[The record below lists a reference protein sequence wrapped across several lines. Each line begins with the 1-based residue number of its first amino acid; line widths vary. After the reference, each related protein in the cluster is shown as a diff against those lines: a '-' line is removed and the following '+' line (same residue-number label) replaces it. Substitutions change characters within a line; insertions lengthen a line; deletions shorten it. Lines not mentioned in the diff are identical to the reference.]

1 MKWILFPVYLAMFL
15 DMMTSTIILP
25 LQAPLIFDENGILPI
40 GVSSE
45 DRAVLFSGLL
55 MAYPVALAFGAPVM
69 GKLAETFG
77 RKNTLLLTLI
87 GTLAGNLINGLAMTV
102 KSIHWLFVG
111 KIINGFTGA
120 NLAISQ
126 AIISDS
132 AREETQAQKFGY
144 LFACMTLGRLLG
156 PLTGGELA
164 NSERVDWFNF
174 ATPFWFSSILI
185 LFNILFLTVMLK
197 KDRRRASFKLQLGGY
212 FKLRQKI
219 HIQFYNRVQKVFQ
232 LNDLKVILIVNF
244 LFRTAYLLVIQF
256 FPVFLV
262 QRFGFNSALIGD
274 FLSYWVFW
282 IILTEVFLI
291 QPLTQRFSS
300 RALLNLSLGSLG
312 GIALAFL
319 ILSQPISFLVMAPFF
334 GVFFGLAQVLLLEK
348 LLAAYNEE
356 RKAEILGINQSLRA
370 ISGIVSPL
378 LLAFSMWIFPGGP
391 FAVSGAMLLVSLLLY
406 LGMYREAA
414 SKGE

>member
-25 LQAPLIFDENGILPI
+25 LQAPLIFDKNGILPLD
-40 GVSSE
+40 VSPE
-45 DRAVLFSGLL
+45 ERAVIFSGLL

-69 GKLAETFG
+69 GKLAEAFG
-77 RKNTLLLTLI
+77 RKNVLLMTLL

-102 KSIHWLFVG
+102 RSIHLLFIG

-132 AREETQAQKFGY
+132 SREETQAQKFGY

-156 PLTGGELA
+156 PLAGGELA
-164 NSERVDWFNF
+164 NPERVEWFDY
-174 ATPFWFSSILI
+174 AMPFWFSSILI
-185 LFNILFLTVMLK
+185 LFNILFLEFMFK
-197 KDRRRASFKLQLGGY
+197 KDRRQASFKLGLGGY
-212 FKLRQKI
+212 FKLHQKI
-219 HIQFYNRVQKVFQ
+219 HIEFYNRVQKAFQ
-232 LNDLKVILIVNF
+232 LTDLKVMLIVNF

-256 FPVFLV
+256 FPVFLF
-262 QRFGFNSALIGD
+262 QRFEFNTALIGD

-291 QPLTQRFSS
+291 QPLTQKFSS

-312 GIALAFL
+312 IIALAFL
-319 ILSQPISFLVMAPFF
+319 IFNQLVFFLVMAPFF

-348 LLAAYNEE
+348 LLAAYDEE
-356 RKAEILGINQSLRA
+356 KKAEVLGINQSLRA

-378 LLAFSMWIFPGGP
+378 LLAFSMWLFPGGP
-391 FAVSGAMLLVSLLLY
+391 FAISGAMLLVSLLLY
-406 LGMYREAA
+406 LGTYRQGV
-414 SKGE
+414 S